1 MLDAPQ
7 APDALARPPLPD
19 IVIDPP
25 ADPDRPVAGDALF
38 AAARTLLPVLETGRS
53 LDAAVL
59 RDAMTEAFGA
69 SDAEGA
75 WVWKDA
81 YEAAEAAAVLFMQ
94 RYGRGM
100 RRTCGAGEDGPRRM
114 LAMLE
119 AVAALEP
126 SHTRRSEEQVRLQQF
141 STPLPLAYAAL
152 QAAAVRPGDVV
163 LEPSAGTGM
172 LAVMAQCA
180 LGNSVTGNIHLNEYA
195 PTRAR
200 LLTKLFPQA
209 VVTAFN
215 AKTIADR
222 LHDVRPTVV
231 LMNPPFS
238 ATPGVDRTR
247 RNADLR
253 HVRSAAS
260 MLPPG
265 GRLVTITS
273 AHCAPGEA
281 VGRLDPPAR
290 CVFTMAIDGRAY
302 ARRGTGFDTRLTV
315 LERGD
320 GPTANLDGA
329 ARAASAAELLDAII
343 ALVPKRQPI
352 APVSAPAGPHRDLFG
367 KPVAPKP
374 APRRGP
380 RSTSTPET
388 RQGHDWGPVG
398 ALTVETGPVEPVAAD
413 GDSTANDTGPY
424 APWRPGVVRVPGAV
438 EHPTPLVQSAAMA
451 AVPHPV
457 PAWRPMLPE
466 RVVSD
471 GLLSDAQLES
481 VVLAGEAHSRHLAAQ
496 YRIGSGWETVHRCPE
511 DSEDGEEIDPSFVTQ
526 DGETLS
532 EPVRFRRGWMLGD
545 GTGCG
550 KGRQVA
556 AIILDNRLRGRKRA
570 LWLSQ
575 SDKLLEDARRDW
587 TALGGLESDVI
598 PLGNFRQG
606 MEIPLD
612 TGILFATYATLRS
625 PSRQGKPSRLGQIV
639 EWLAGSLD
647 EEDRHAFDGVIVFDE
662 AHAMANAAGSK
673 SERGEVKPSQQGR
686 AGLRLQNALPDARI
700 AYVSATGATT
710 VPGLAYAGRLGLW
723 AAGETPFEK
732 RTDFVTAMEAGGVA
746 AMEVVARD
754 LKALGLYQARALAY
768 DGIEVDILEHP
779 LTPEQRRIYD
789 AYADAFKVIHANI
802 EEALKATGIVQ
813 GEDTLNKNAKAAALS
828 AFEGTKQRFFG
839 HLLTGM
845 KCPSTIRA
853 IDADLAA
860 GRSAVVQLVSTGEAL
875 MERRIADV
883 PASEWD
889 DLNIDLTPRDAILS
903 YLMHAFPVQ
912 LQEPFTDDG
921 GNLLSRPARDA
932 DGNPVICKEAE
943 DRRDALIEKLAALPP
958 VPTALDQI
966 VQHFG
971 HEAVAE
977 ITGRSRRVL
986 RITDAKGERLA
997 LRSRPASANLAET
1010 AAFMDG
1016 EKRIL
1021 VFSMAGGTGRSYH
1034 ADLSCGNTERRIHYL
1049 LEPGWRADQAIQ
1061 GLGRTHRTHQASA
1074 PLFRPVTTDVKG
1086 ERRFIATIARRL
1098 DSLGAITRGQRDSQT
1113 AMGGSDAAL
1122 FRESDNLESVYAR
1135 AALRQFYGALWRGSI
1150 EGWTLERFEKATG
1163 LKLTWEG
1170 SLKEDLPPMPRFL
1183 NRLLA
1188 LPIAEQNQ
1196 LFAELE
1202 KRIATNIEQAIEA
1215 GSYEVGVETVTADSL
1230 AIAGRETLYEHPGT
1244 GAATELVEIVRRDR
1258 LVPLTAESALEIGE
1272 RDPGPDGKPRLAV
1285 NARSKRAAI
1294 VLPAPSRMLDDGGVT
1309 ERVRLIR
1316 PAAAETMARAELDA
1330 SNWRR
1335 ADEAGWQRVWDAEIA
1350 GLPSHRESRFWL
1362 ATGLLLPVAARGR
1375 AEDRR
1380 ARVLHAEVEGRGR
1393 RAGRAERERDVH
1405 IRVAGIA
1412 LVARGRGEAQRK
1424 GRGRRGGVLHDEGVV
1439 IRAAD
1444 RGRCGQ
1450 IVAGFVLDVVAARE
1464 AQRHRG
1470 VQARKVAA
1478 GGGHVVGG
1486 GLGARDRR
1494 HGGNRGGRSRDLEVR
1509 RIHVLHRLVEG
1520 YPPGQA
1526 VGTGRRGLRRLAR
1539 NRGHTRRGVV
1549 HYEAVV
1555 VRAADRGRARQRIA
1569 GHVLDVV
1576 AAREAQR
1583 YRAVQARKVAAGDL
1597 DVVGGGLEARDRRH
1611 DGNRGGRAGDLEVR
1625 RIHILHRLVERHPPF
1640 DAVGIGRRR
1649 GRRLALDRAHARR
1662 GGVRR
1667 RRYREDGGQGVEGPA

>member
-1 MLDAPQ
+1 MLDANP
-7 APDALARPPLPD
+7 APDALARPPVPPTA
-19 IVIDPP
+19 IDPP
-25 ADPDRPVAGDALF
+25 ASPARPSAGDALF
-38 AAARTLLPVLETGRS
+38 AAARALLPVLEAGRP
-53 LDAAVL
+53 LDAAAL

-81 YEAAEAAAVLFMQ
+81 YEAAEAAAVLFLQ
-94 RYGRGM
+94 RYGRAM
-100 RRTCGAGEDGPRRM
+100 RCNAGAGPDGPRRM

-119 AVAALEP
+119 AMAALEP

-152 QAAAVRPGDVV
+152 QAAAIRPGDIV

-172 LAVMAQCA
+172 LAVMAECA
-180 LGNSVTGNIHLNEYA
+180 LGNSATGNLHLNEYA
-195 PTRAR
+195 QTRAR
-200 LLTKLFPQA
+200 LLTKLFPES

-215 AKTIADR
+215 AETIADR
-222 LHDVRPTVV
+222 LRDVRPTVV

-238 ATPGVDRTR
+238 ATPGVDRVSR
-247 RNADLR
+247 DADLR
-253 HVRSAAS
+253 HVRSAFS

-273 AHCAPGEA
+273 AHCAPGDTA
-281 VGRLDPPAR
+281 WTGAFGRPDGCDPSGPPAR
-290 CVFTMAIDGRAY
+290 CIFTMAIDGRAY
-302 ARRGTGFDTRLTV
+302 ARRGTGFDTRLTI
-315 LERGD
+315 LERSAGPAMKVD
-320 GPTANLDGA
+320 GTV
-329 ARAASAAELLDAII
+329 RAANAAELLDAVI
-343 ALVPKRQPI
+343 AQVPKRQPI
-352 APVSAPAGPHRDLFG
+352 APAPVPARPARDLFG
-367 KPVAPKP
+367 KTLAPKP
-374 APRRGP
+374 ATHRAPRP
-380 RSTSTPET
+380 APTPET
-388 RQGHDWGPVG
+388 QRSHDWGTVSE
-398 ALTVETGPVEPVAAD
+398 LTVETGPVEPAANAD
-413 GDSTANDTGPY
+413 APANDASPY

-451 AVPHPV
+451 AVPHP
-457 PAWRPMLPE
+457 ASAFRPMLPE
-466 RVVSD
+466 RIVTD
-471 GLLSDAQLES
+471 GLLSDTQLES

-496 YRIGSGWETVHRCPE
+496 YRIGSQWETVHRCK
-511 DSEDGEEIDPSFVTQ
+511 EDGDADEEVDTSFVTQ
-526 DGETLS
+526 DGEILS

-612 TGILFATYATLRS
+612 AGILFATYATLRS
-625 PSRQGKPSRLGQIV
+625 PSRQGRPSRLEQIV

-647 EEDRHAFDGVIVFDE
+647 EEDRHAFDGPIVFDE

-673 SERGEVKPSQQGR
+673 GARGEVKPSQQGR

-723 AAGETPFEK
+723 AAGETPFEQ
-732 RTDFVTAMEAGGVA
+732 RTGFVSAMEAGGVA

-789 AYADAFKVIHANI
+789 AYAGAFKVIHANI

-813 GEDTLNKNAKAAALS
+813 GEDTLNRNAKSAALS

-845 KCPSTIRA
+845 KCPSLIRA
-853 IDADLAA
+853 VEADLDA

-875 MERRIADV
+875 MERRIAEI

-889 DLNIDLTPRDAILS
+889 DLNIDLTPRDGILS
-903 YLMHAFPVQ
+903 FLMHAFPVQ

-921 GNLLSRPARDA
+921 GNMLSRPATDA
-932 DGNPVICKEAE
+932 DGNPVVCKEAE
-943 DRRDALIEKLAALPP
+943 ARRDALIEKLAALPP

-966 VQHFG
+966 VQQFG

-977 ITGRSRRVL
+977 VTGRSRRVL

-1016 EKRIL
+1016 TKRIL

-1034 ADLSCGNTERRIHYL
+1034 ADLFCGNTERRVHYL

-1122 FRESDNLESVYAR
+1122 FRESDNLESAYAK
-1135 AALRQFYGALWRGSI
+1135 AALRQFYSALWRGRI
-1150 EGWTLERFEKATG
+1150 EGWNVERFQESTG
-1163 LKLTWEG
+1163 LKIVHEG
-1170 SLKEDLPPMPRFL
+1170 GLKDDLPPMPKFL

-1202 KRIATNIEQAIEA
+1202 ERIAANIEQATEA

-1230 AIAGRETLYEHPGT
+1230 AVAGRETLYEHPGT
-1244 GAATELVEIVRRDR
+1244 GAATELVEIVRRDK
-1258 LVPLTAESALEIGE
+1258 LVPLTAEPALEIGG
-1272 RDPGPDGKPRLAV
+1272 RDPGPDRQPRLVV
-1285 NARSKRAAI
+1285 NTRSRRAA
-1294 VLPAPSRMLDDGGVT
+1294 VLLPAPSRMLDDGGVQ
-1309 ERVRLIR
+1309 ERVQLIR
-1316 PAAAETMARAELDA
+1316 PATRERMAQAEFVA
-1330 SNWRR
+1330 SNWGRT
-1335 ADEAGWQRVWDAEIA
+1335 DEGHWRMLWNHEI
-1350 GLPSHRESRFWL
+1350 GELPSHRESRFWL
-1362 ATGLLLPVAARGR
+1362 ATGLLLPVWDRLP
-1375 AEDRR
+1375 AENM
-1380 ARVLHAEVEGRGR
+1380 RV
-1393 RAGRAERERDVH
+1393 
-1405 IRVAGIA
+1405 
-1412 LVARGRGEAQRK
+1412 
-1424 GRGRRGGVLHDEGVV
+1424 
-1439 IRAAD
+1439 
-1444 RGRCGQ
+1444 
-1450 IVAGFVLDVVAARE
+1450 
-1464 AQRHRG
+1464 
-1470 VQARKVAA
+1470 
-1478 GGGHVVGG
+1478 
-1486 GLGARDRR
+1486 
-1494 HGGNRGGRSRDLEVR
+1494 
-1509 RIHVLHRLVEG
+1509 
-1520 YPPGQA
+1520 
-1526 VGTGRRGLRRLAR
+1526 RRLAADCGTALIGR
-1539 NRGHTRRGVV
+1539 VLDA
-1549 HYEAVV
+1549 EQ
-1555 VRAADRGRARQRIA
+1555 VRA
-1569 GHVLDVV
+1569 V
-1576 AAREAQR
+1576 
-1583 YRAVQARKVAAGDL
+1583 
-1597 DVVGGGLEARDRRH
+1597 
-1611 DGNRGGRAGDLEVR
+1611 RAGFGLDGGPAMTGPEAFVAVMERGNALA
-1625 RIHILHRLVERHPPF
+1625 LANGWRL
-1640 DAVGIGRRR
+1640 ARRR
-1649 GRRLALDRAHARR
+1649 LMGANR
-1662 GGVRR
+1662 V
-1667 RRYREDGGQGVEGPA
+1667 EIEGPADTDLPALRRMGCTVEIVSFRARIFAPGADTLERILDRWPLAA

>member
-1 MLDAPQ
+1 MLDARP
-7 APDALARPPLPD
+7 APDALARPPLPAAA
-19 IVIDPP
+19 IEPYAP
-25 ADPDRPVAGDALF
+25 SDRPVAGDALF
-38 AAARTLLPVLETGRS
+38 AAAQTLLPVLEAGRP
-53 LDAAVL
+53 LDAETL
-59 RDAMTEAFGA
+59 RDAMTRAFGA
-69 SDAEGA
+69 SDSEGG

-81 YEAAEAAAVLFMQ
+81 YEAAEAAVVIFMQ

-100 RRTCGAGEDGPRRM
+100 RRNAGAGGPRRM

-119 AVAALEP
+119 ALAALEP

-152 QAAAVRPGDVV
+152 QAAAIRPGDVV

-180 LGNSVTGNIHLNEYA
+180 LGNSAAGNLHLNEYA

-200 LLTKLFPQA
+200 LLTQLFPEA

-215 AKTIADR
+215 AETIADR
-222 LHDVRPTVV
+222 LRDMRPTVV

-238 ATPGVDRTR
+238 ATPGVDRITR
-247 RNADLR
+247 DADLR

-273 AHCAPGEA
+273 AHCAPGDT

-290 CVFTMAIDGRAY
+290 CIFTMAIDGRAY
-302 ARRGTGFDTRLTV
+302 ARRGTSFDTRLTV
-315 LERGD
+315 LERGAGLEVD
-320 GPTANLDGA
+320 LDATAHA
-329 ARAASAAELLDAII
+329 ADARELLDAVI
-343 ALVPKRQPI
+343 ARMPSRRRI
-352 APVSAPAGPHRDLFG
+352 APAPVPSGPARDLFG

-374 APRRGP
+374 ETRRGP
-380 RSTSTPET
+380 RPVSTPET
-388 RQGHDWGPVG
+388 RQAHDWGPVSE
-398 ALTVETGPVEPVAAD
+398 LVVETAPVDASAD
-413 GDSTANDTGPY
+413 APATDAGPY
-424 APWRPGVVRVPGAV
+424 ASWRPAVVRVPGAV

-451 AVPHPV
+451 AVPHPA

-466 RVVSD
+466 RVVTD

-481 VVLAGEAHSRHLAAQ
+481 VVLVGEAHSRHLAAQ
-496 YRIGSGWETVHRCPE
+496 YRIGSQWETVHRCPQDGE
-511 DSEDGEEIDPSFVTQ
+511 DDGEEVDASLVTQ
-526 DGETLS
+526 EGETLS

-556 AIILDNRLRGRKRA
+556 AIILDNRLRGRKKA

-587 TALGGLESDVI
+587 TALGGLESDVF

-612 TGILFATYATLRS
+612 EGILFATYATLRS
-625 PSRQGKPSRLGQIV
+625 PSRQGKSSRLEQIV

-647 EEDRHAFDGVIVFDE
+647 EEDRHAFDGVVVFDE

-673 SERGEVKPSQQGR
+673 SERGETRPSQQGR

-723 AAGETPFEK
+723 AAGETPFET
-732 RTDFVTAMEAGGVA
+732 RVEFVSAMEAGGVA

-789 AYADAFKVIHANI
+789 AYAGAFKVIHANI

-853 IDADLAA
+853 IEADLAA

-875 MERRIADV
+875 MERRIAEV

-932 DGNPVICKEAE
+932 DGNAILCKEAE

-977 ITGRSRRVL
+977 VTGRSRRVL
-986 RITDAKGERLA
+986 RITDAKGERLS

-1010 AAFMDG
+1010 TAFMDG

-1034 ADLSCGNTERRIHYL
+1034 ADLSCANTERRIHYL

-1122 FRESDNLESVYAR
+1122 FRESDNLESVYAK
-1135 AALRQFYGALWRGSI
+1135 AALLQFYGALWHGSI
-1150 EGWTLERFEKATG
+1150 QGWDMERFEKATG
-1163 LKLTWEG
+1163 LKLTWQG

-1188 LPIAEQNQ
+1188 LPIDEQNQ

-1202 KRIATNIEQAIEA
+1202 ERIAANIEQAIEA

-1230 AIAGRETLYEHPGT
+1230 AVAGRETLYEHPGT
-1244 GAATELVEIVRRDR
+1244 GAATELVEIVRRDK
-1258 LVPLTAESALEIGE
+1258 LVPLTADAALEIGE
-1272 RDPGPDGKPRLAV
+1272 RDPGPSGKPRLAV
-1285 NARSKRAAI
+1285 NARSKRAAVI
-1294 VLPAPSRMLDDGGVT
+1294 LPAASRMLDDGGVR

-1316 PAAAETMARAELDA
+1316 PATGETMARAELDA
-1330 SNWRR
+1330 SNWCR
-1335 ADEAGWQRVWDAEIA
+1335 ADEAQWRRVWDAEIA
-1350 GLPSHRESRFWL
+1350 GLPSHRDSRFWL
-1362 ATGLLLPVAARGR
+1362 ATGLLLPVWDRLP
-1375 AEDRR
+1375 AENMRVRR
-1380 ARVLHAEVEGRGR
+1380 LTSDDGISLIGRVLDAEQVRAV
-1393 RAGRAERERDVH
+1393 RAGFGLDGGPAMTGAEAFAAVMER
-1405 IRVAGIA
+1405 GNA
-1412 LVARGRGEAQRK
+1412 LALANGWRLAR
-1424 GRGRRGGVLHDEGVV
+1424 RRLM
-1439 IRAAD
+1439 
-1444 RGRCGQ
+1444 
-1450 IVAGFVLDVVAARE
+1450 
-1464 AQRHRG
+1464 
-1470 VQARKVAA
+1470 
-1478 GGGHVVGG
+1478 
-1486 GLGARDRR
+1486 
-1494 HGGNRGGRSRDLEVR
+1494 GGNR
-1509 RIHVLHRLVEG
+1509 VE
-1520 YPPGQA
+1520 
-1526 VGTGRRGLRRLAR
+1526 
-1539 NRGHTRRGVV
+1539 
-1549 HYEAVV
+1549 
-1555 VRAADRGRARQRIA
+1555 
-1569 GHVLDVV
+1569 
-1576 AAREAQR
+1576 
-1583 YRAVQARKVAAGDL
+1583 
-1597 DVVGGGLEARDRRH
+1597 
-1611 DGNRGGRAGDLEVR
+1611 
-1625 RIHILHRLVERHPPF
+1625 
-1640 DAVGIGRRR
+1640 
-1649 GRRLALDRAHARR
+1649 
-1662 GGVRR
+1662 
-1667 RRYREDGGQGVEGPA
+1667 VEGPADTDMAALKRMGCATEIVSWRTRVFAPNTDTMERILDRWPLAA

>member
-7 APDALARPPLPD
+7 APDALARPLPPA
-19 IVIDPP
+19 VPIDPSAP
-25 ADPDRPVAGDALF
+25 SNRPVAGDALF
-38 AAARTLLPVLETGRS
+38 AAARTLLPALEAGKP
-53 LDAAVL
+53 LDAATL

-69 SDAEGA
+69 SDAAGG

-81 YEAAEAAAVLFMQ
+81 YEAAEAACVLFLQ

-100 RRTCGAGEDGPRRM
+100 RRTCGAGADGPRRM

-152 QAAAVRPGDVV
+152 QAAAIRPGDIV

-180 LGNSVTGNIHLNEYA
+180 LGESVAGHLHLNEYA
-195 PTRAR
+195 QTRAR
-200 LLTKLFPQA
+200 LLTRLFPQS

-215 AKTIADR
+215 AEAIADR
-222 LHDVRPTVV
+222 LRDVRPTVV

-238 ATPGVDRTR
+238 ATPGVDRSR
-247 RNADLR
+247 HDADLR

-273 AHCAPGEA
+273 AHCVLGEA

-315 LERGD
+315 LERGN
-320 GPTANLDGA
+320 GPRVELDGT
-329 ARAASAAELLDAII
+329 ARAADAAELLDAVV
-343 ALVPKRQPI
+343 ARMPKRQPI
-352 APVSAPAGPHRDLFG
+352 APAPVPAGPARDLFG

-374 APRRGP
+374 ATRRGP
-380 RSTSTPET
+380 KPVSTPES
-388 RQGHDWGPVG
+388 RRSHSWGPVSEL
-398 ALTVETGPVEPVAAD
+398 AIEYGPVEPAAD
-413 GDSTANDTGPY
+413 ADSSASDAGPY
-424 APWRPGVVRVPGAV
+424 APWRPGAVRVPGAV

-457 PAWRPMLPE
+457 PAYRPMLPE
-466 RVVSD
+466 RIVTD
-471 GLLSDAQLES
+471 GFLSDAQLES
-481 VVLAGEAHSRHLAAQ
+481 VVLAGEAHARHLAAE
-496 YRIGSGWETVHRCPE
+496 YRIGSQWETVHRRKL
-511 DSEDGEEIDPSFVTQ
+511 DDDGNEEEVDTSFVTS

-556 AIILDNRLRGRKRA
+556 AIILDNRLRGRKKA

-612 TGILFATYATLRS
+612 AGILFATYATLRS
-625 PSRQGKPSRLGQIV
+625 PSRQGKPSRLEQIV

-647 EEDRHAFDGVIVFDE
+647 EEDRHGFDGVIVFDE

-673 SERGEVKPSQQGR
+673 SERGETKPSQQGR

-732 RTDFVTAMEAGGVA
+732 RVEFVSAMEAGGVA

-768 DGIEVDILEHP
+768 DGIEVDILEHK

-789 AYADAFKVIHANI
+789 AYAGAFKVIHANI

-813 GEDTLNKNAKAAALS
+813 GEDTLNRNAKAAALS

-921 GNLLSRPARDA
+921 GNLLSRPARDT

-977 ITGRSRRVL
+977 VTGRSRRVL

-997 LRSRPASANLAET
+997 LRNRPASANLAET
-1010 AAFMDG
+1010 AAFMEG

-1122 FRESDNLESVYAR
+1122 FRENDNLESVYAR

-1150 EGWTLERFEKATG
+1150 EGWNLERFEKSTG

-1170 SLKEDLPPMPRFL
+1170 NLKEDLPPMPRFL

-1202 KRIATNIEQAIEA
+1202 ERIAANIEQAVEA

-1230 AIAGRETLYEHPGT
+1230 VVAGRETLYEHPGT

-1258 LVPLTAESALEIGE
+1258 LVPLTAESALEIGGRE
-1272 RDPGPDGKPRLAV
+1272 PGPDGRPRLAV
-1285 NARSKRAAI
+1285 NARSKRAAVI
-1294 VLPAPSRMLDDGGVT
+1294 LPAASRMLDDGGVK

-1316 PAAAETMARAELDA
+1316 PATAETMATAELNA
-1330 SNWRR
+1330 SNWHR
-1335 ADEAGWQRVWDAEIA
+1335 ADEAQWRRVWDAEIA
-1350 GLPSHRESRFWL
+1350 GLPSHRDSRFWL
-1362 ATGLLLPVAARGR
+1362 ATGLLLPVWDRLP
-1375 AEDRR
+1375 AENMRVRR
-1380 ARVLHAEVEGRGR
+1380 LTS
-1393 RAGRAERERDVH
+1393 DD
-1405 IRVAGIA
+1405 GIA
-1412 LVARGRGEAQRK
+1412 LIGR
-1424 GRGRRGGVLHDEGVV
+1424 
-1439 IRAAD
+1439 
-1444 RGRCGQ
+1444 
-1450 IVAGFVLDVVAARE
+1450 VLDAEQVRSVR
-1464 AQRHRG
+1464 QG
-1470 VQARKVAA
+1470 FGLD
-1478 GGGHVVGG
+1478 GGPVSALSVSDGAVIGLFDGH
-1486 GLGARDRR
+1486 
-1494 HGGNRGGRSRDLEVR
+1494 RSR
-1509 RIHVLHRLVEG
+1509 LVG
-1520 YPPGQA
+1520 
-1526 VGTGRRGLRRLAR
+1526 
-1539 NRGHTRRGVV
+1539 
-1549 HYEAVV
+1549 
-1555 VRAADRGRARQRIA
+1555 
-1569 GHVLDVV
+1569 
-1576 AAREAQR
+1576 
-1583 YRAVQARKVAAGDL
+1583 
-1597 DVVGGGLEARDRRH
+1597 
-1611 DGNRGGRAGDLEVR
+1611 
-1625 RIHILHRLVERHPPF
+1625 
-1640 DAVGIGRRR
+1640 
-1649 GRRLALDRAHARR
+1649 
-1662 GGVRR
+1662 
-1667 RRYREDGGQGVEGPA
+1667 

>member
-1 MLDAPQ
+1 MLDAHP
-7 APDALARPPLPD
+7 APDALARPPFP
-19 IVIDPP
+19 VTPIDPP
-25 ADPDRPVAGDALF
+25 AEPARPVAGDALF
-38 AAARTLLPVLETGRS
+38 ATAQALLPMLETGRA
-53 LDAAVL
+53 LDAATL
-59 RDAMTEAFGA
+59 RDAMTGAFGA
-69 SDAEGA
+69 SDSAGG

-81 YEAAEAAAVLFMQ
+81 YEAAEAAIVLFVQ

-100 RRTCGAGEDGPRRM
+100 RQGAGAGQDGIRRM
-114 LAMLE
+114 LRMLE

-126 SHTRRSEEQVRLQQF
+126 SHTKRSEEQVRLQQF

-152 QAAAVRPGDVV
+152 QAAAIRPGDTV

-172 LAVMAQCA
+172 LAVMAACA
-180 LGNSVTGNIHLNEYA
+180 LGKDAERGLHLNEYA
-195 PTRAR
+195 ETRAR
-200 LLTKLFPQA
+200 LLTRLFPQA

-215 AKTIADR
+215 AEAIADR
-222 LHDVRPTVV
+222 LRDVRPTAV

-238 ATPGVDRTR
+238 ATPGVNRISHD
-247 RNADLR
+247 ADLR
-253 HVRSAAS
+253 HVRSAFA

-265 GRLVTITS
+265 GRLVAITS
-273 AHCAPGEA
+273 AHCVPGNSA
-281 VGRLDPPAR
+281 WADAFGQFNLPAR

-315 LERGD
+315 LERSS
-320 GPTANLDGA
+320 GPGISVDRK
-329 ARAASAAELLDAII
+329 ARAADPADLLDAVISQ
-343 ALVPKRQPI
+343 VPKRQPI
-352 APVSAPAGPHRDLFG
+352 APVTGPAGPARDLFG
-367 KPVAPKP
+367 KAVAPTP
-374 APRRGP
+374 AKQRGP
-380 RSTSTPET
+380 KSAATAET
-388 RQGHDWGPVG
+388 RQAHDWGPVSEL
-398 ALTVETGPVEPVAAD
+398 AVQTGPVEPGATDPSAD
-413 GDSTANDTGPY
+413 NAGPY
-424 APWRPGVVRVPGAV
+424 APWRPGVVRVQGAI

-451 AVPHPV
+451 AVPHPA
-457 PAWRPMLPE
+457 PAWRPMLPD
-466 RVVSD
+466 RVVAD

-511 DSEDGEEIDPSFVTQ
+511 EGEDGEEIDTSFVTS

-606 MEIPLD
+606 MEIPLEE
-612 TGILFATYATLRS
+612 GILFATYATLRS
-625 PSRQGKPSRLGQIV
+625 PSRQGKPSRLEQIV

-647 EEDRHAFDGVIVFDE
+647 EEDRHGFDGPIVFDE

-710 VPGLAYAGRLGLW
+710 LPGLAYAGRLGLW
-723 AAGETPFEK
+723 AAGETPFET
-732 RTDFVTAMEAGGVA
+732 RVEFVSAMEAGGVA

-768 DGIEVDILEHP
+768 DGVEVDILEHP
-779 LTPEQRRIYD
+779 LSPEQRRIYD
-789 AYADAFKVIHANI
+789 AYAGAFKVIHANI

-813 GEDTLNKNAKAAALS
+813 GEDTLNRNAKSAALS

-845 KCPSTIRA
+845 KCPSLIRA
-853 IDADLAA
+853 VEADLDA

-875 MERRIADV
+875 MERRITEI

-889 DLNIDLTPRDAILS
+889 DLNIDLTPRDGILS
-903 YLMHAFPVQ
+903 FLMHAFPVQ
-912 LQEPFTDDG
+912 LQEPFTDDD
-921 GNLLSRPARDA
+921 GNLMSRPATDA
-932 DGNPVICKEAE
+932 DGNPIVCREAE

-958 VPTALDQI
+958 VPTALDQV

-971 HEAVAE
+971 HEQVAE
-977 ITGRSRRVL
+977 VTGRSRRVL
-986 RITDAKGERLA
+986 RITDARSTGSGQAPGERLA

-1016 EKRIL
+1016 TKRIL

-1122 FRESDNLESVYAR
+1122 FRESDNLESAYAK
-1135 AALRQFYGALWRGSI
+1135 AALRQFYSALWRGRI
-1150 EGWTLERFEKATG
+1150 EGWNVERFQDSTG
-1163 LKLTWEG
+1163 LKIVHEG
-1170 SLKEDLPPMPRFL
+1170 GLKDDLPPMPKFL

-1202 KRIATNIEQAIEA
+1202 DRIAANIEQAFEA

-1258 LVPLTAESALEIGE
+1258 LVPLTAEAALEIGG
-1272 RDPGPDGKPRLAV
+1272 RDPGPDGQPRLVV
-1285 NARSKRAAI
+1285 NTRSKRAA
-1294 VLPAPSRMLDDGGVT
+1294 VLLPAPSRMLDDGGVQ
-1309 ERVRLIR
+1309 ERVQLIR
-1316 PAAAETMARAELDA
+1316 PASRERMAQAEFTA
-1330 SNWRR
+1330 SNWGRV
-1335 ADEAGWQRVWDAEIA
+1335 DERHWRMLWSHEI
-1350 GLPSHRESRFWL
+1350 GELPSHRESRFWL
-1362 ATGLLLPVAARGR
+1362 ATGLLLPIWDRLPADNMRVRRLAADCGT
-1375 AEDRR
+1375 ALIG
-1380 ARVLHAEVEGRGR
+1380 RVLDAEQVRAV
-1393 RAGRAERERDVH
+1393 RAGFGLDGGPAMTGAEAFAAVMER
-1405 IRVAGIA
+1405 GNPLA
-1412 LVARGRGEAQRK
+1412 LANGWRLAR
-1424 GRGRRGGVLHDEGVV
+1424 RR
-1439 IRAAD
+1439 IM
-1444 RGRCGQ
+1444 
-1450 IVAGFVLDVVAARE
+1450 
-1464 AQRHRG
+1464 
-1470 VQARKVAA
+1470 
-1478 GGGHVVGG
+1478 
-1486 GLGARDRR
+1486 
-1494 HGGNRGGRSRDLEVR
+1494 GGNRIEIEGPADTDL
-1509 RIHVLHRLVEG
+1509 
-1520 YPPGQA
+1520 PA
-1526 VGTGRRGLRRLAR
+1526 LRRL
-1539 NRGHTRRGVV
+1539 GCTVEIV
-1549 HYEAVV
+1549 SF
-1555 VRAADRGRARQRIA
+1555 RARIFAPGADTLER
-1569 GHVLDVV
+1569 LLERWPL
-1576 AAREAQR
+1576 AA
-1583 YRAVQARKVAAGDL
+1583 
-1597 DVVGGGLEARDRRH
+1597 
-1611 DGNRGGRAGDLEVR
+1611 
-1625 RIHILHRLVERHPPF
+1625 
-1640 DAVGIGRRR
+1640 
-1649 GRRLALDRAHARR
+1649 
-1662 GGVRR
+1662 
-1667 RRYREDGGQGVEGPA
+1667 

>member
-1 MLDAPQ
+1 MLDANP
-7 APDALARPPLPD
+7 APDALARPPLPATA
-19 IVIDPP
+19 IDPP
-25 ADPDRPVAGDALF
+25 ASPARPFAGDALF
-38 AAARTLLPVLETGRS
+38 AAAQALLPVLEAGRP
-53 LDAAVL
+53 LDAAAL
-59 RDAMTEAFGA
+59 RDAMTEAFSG
-69 SDAEGA
+69 SDASGA
-75 WVWKDA
+75 WIWKDA
-81 YEAAEAAAVLFMQ
+81 YEAAEAAAVLFLQ

-100 RRTCGAGEDGPRRM
+100 RRTCGAASDGPRRM

-119 AVAALEP
+119 VVAALEP

-180 LGNSVTGNIHLNEYA
+180 LGTSVTGNLHLNEYA
-195 PTRAR
+195 QTRAR
-200 LLTKLFPQA
+200 LLTLLFPQA

-215 AKTIADR
+215 AEAIADR
-222 LHDVRPTVV
+222 LHGVRPTVV

-238 ATPGVDRTR
+238 ATPGVDRSR
-247 RNADLR
+247 HDADLR

-273 AHCAPGEA
+273 AHCVLGDA

-290 CVFTMAIDGRAY
+290 CIFTMAIDGRAY

-315 LERGD
+315 LERGA
-320 GPTANLDGA
+320 GPAVELDGT
-329 ARAASAAELLDAII
+329 ARAANAAELLDAVI
-343 ALVPKRQPI
+343 AQVPERRPI
-352 APVSAPAGPHRDLFG
+352 APVPTPASPARDLFG
-367 KPVAPKP
+367 KPLAPKP
-374 APRRGP
+374 AKRGP
-380 RSTSTPET
+380 KSASTPET
-388 RQGHDWGPVG
+388 RQAHDWGPISE
-398 ALTVETGPVEPVAAD
+398 LTVETGPVEPVADAPD
-413 GDSTANDTGPY
+413 NNAGPY
-424 APWRPGVVRVPGAV
+424 ASWRPGVVRVPGATR
-438 EHPTPLVQSAAMA
+438 HPTPLVQSAAMA

-466 RVVSD
+466 RVVTD
-471 GLLSDAQLES
+471 AQLSDAQLES
-481 VVLAGEAHSRHLAAQ
+481 IVLAGEAHSRHLAAQ
-496 YRIGSGWETVHRCPE
+496 YRIGSHWETVHRCNDDGDEGSLPRTR
-511 DSEDGEEIDPSFVTQ
+511 SGEEVDTSFVTQ

-606 MEIPLD
+606 MEIPLEE
-612 TGILFATYATLRS
+612 GILFATYATLRS
-625 PSRQGKPSRLGQIV
+625 PSRQGKPSRLEQIV

-647 EEDRHAFDGVIVFDE
+647 EEDRHAFDGPIVFDE

-673 SERGEVKPSQQGR
+673 SERGETKPSQQGR

-732 RTDFVTAMEAGGVA
+732 RTEFVSAMEAGGVA

-789 AYADAFKVIHANI
+789 AYAGAFKVIHANI

-813 GEDTLNKNAKAAALS
+813 GEDTLNKNAKSAALS

-845 KCPSTIRA
+845 KCPSTLRA
-853 IDADLAA
+853 IDADLEA
-860 GRSAVVQLVSTGEAL
+860 GRSAVIQLVSTGEAL
-875 MERRIADV
+875 MERRIAEI

-889 DLNIDLTPRDAILS
+889 DLNIDLTPRDGILS
-903 YLMHAFPVQ
+903 FLMHAFPVQ

-921 GNLLSRPARDA
+921 GNLMSRPATDA
-932 DGNPVICKEAE
+932 DGNPIVCKEAE
-943 DRRDALIEKLAALPP
+943 ARRDALIEKLAALPP

-977 ITGRSRRVL
+977 VTGRSRRVL

-1122 FRESDNLESVYAR
+1122 FRESDNLESAYAK
-1135 AALRQFYGALWRGSI
+1135 AALRQFYSALWRGRI
-1150 EGWTLERFEKATG
+1150 EGWNAERFQESTG
-1163 LKLTWEG
+1163 LKIVHEG
-1170 SLKEDLPPMPRFL
+1170 GLKDDLPPMPRFL

-1202 KRIATNIEQAIEA
+1202 ERIAANIEQAIEA
-1215 GSYEVGVETVTADSL
+1215 GSYEVGVETVIADSL
-1230 AIAGRETLYEHPGT
+1230 AVAGRETLYEHPGT
-1244 GAATELVEIVRRDR
+1244 GAATELVEIVRRDK
-1258 LVPLTAESALEIGE
+1258 LVPLTAESALEIGA
-1272 RDPGPDGKPRLAV
+1272 RDPGPDSLPRTGSGGQPRLVV
-1285 NARSKRAAI
+1285 NTRSKRAA
-1294 VLPAPSRMLDDGGVT
+1294 VLLPAPSRMLDDGGVQ
-1309 ERVRLIR
+1309 ERVQLIR
-1316 PAAAETMARAELDA
+1316 PATRERMAQAEFVA
-1330 SNWRR
+1330 SNWGRT
-1335 ADEAGWQRVWDAEIA
+1335 DEGHWRMLWNHEI
-1350 GLPSHRESRFWL
+1350 GELPSHRESRFWL
-1362 ATGLLLPVAARGR
+1362 ATGLLLPVWDRLP
-1375 AEDRR
+1375 AENMRVRR
-1380 ARVLHAEVEGRGR
+1380 LTSDDGQSLIGRVLDAEQVRSV
-1393 RAGRAERERDVH
+1393 RAGFGLDGGPAITGPEAFVAVMER
-1405 IRVAGIA
+1405 GNA
-1412 LVARGRGEAQRK
+1412 LALANGW
-1424 GRGRRGGVLHDEGVV
+1424 
-1439 IRAAD
+1439 
-1444 RGRCGQ
+1444 
-1450 IVAGFVLDVVAARE
+1450 
-1464 AQRHRG
+1464 
-1470 VQARKVAA
+1470 
-1478 GGGHVVGG
+1478 
-1486 GLGARDRR
+1486 
-1494 HGGNRGGRSRDLEVR
+1494 
-1509 RIHVLHRLVEG
+1509 
-1520 YPPGQA
+1520 
-1526 VGTGRRGLRRLAR
+1526 RLAR
-1539 NRGHTRRGVV
+1539 
-1549 HYEAVV
+1549 
-1555 VRAADRGRARQRIA
+1555 
-1569 GHVLDVV
+1569 
-1576 AAREAQR
+1576 
-1583 YRAVQARKVAAGDL
+1583 
-1597 DVVGGGLEARDRRH
+1597 
-1611 DGNRGGRAGDLEVR
+1611 
-1625 RIHILHRLVERHPPF
+1625 
-1640 DAVGIGRRR
+1640 
-1649 GRRLALDRAHARR
+1649 RRLMGANR
-1662 GGVRR
+1662 V
-1667 RRYREDGGQGVEGPA
+1667 EIEGPADTDLPALRRMGCTVEIVSFRARIFAPDAAAMERILDRWPLAA